1 MNCPPKK
8 LGIRTLK
15 KEMFDGFWFANKTSL
30 PPISIPIMFAK
41 LSLVGVTPL
50 WKNQRKISIFKG
62 NLSRQTN
69 YDILFPL
76 LTGKLYIDFTIKTPF
91 LSRRHTN
98 TSSPCCRLKLVTLA
112 TRWFHSR
119 SLFST
124 NALLNSTLSGVSLRP
139 LQPALR
145 ISFVQNWKVLGIGI
159 LMASYQAKN
168 LPRTWFGYH
177 YAILNYPNSRC
188 P

>member
-1 MNCPPKK
+1 MGLACDCVILTP
-8 LGIRTLK
+8 LGARRP
-15 KEMFDGFWFANKTSL
+15 N
-30 PPISIPIMFAK
+30 PIS
-41 LSLVGVTPL
+41 LYPL
-50 WKNQRKISIFKG
+50 ASPSAATA
-62 NLSRQTN
+62 SRRRQ
-69 YDILFPL
+69 LQSQPL
-76 LTGKLYIDFTIKTPF
+76 HSPPYALRSKA
-91 LSRRHTN
+91 RRHT

-188 P
+188 PSHP